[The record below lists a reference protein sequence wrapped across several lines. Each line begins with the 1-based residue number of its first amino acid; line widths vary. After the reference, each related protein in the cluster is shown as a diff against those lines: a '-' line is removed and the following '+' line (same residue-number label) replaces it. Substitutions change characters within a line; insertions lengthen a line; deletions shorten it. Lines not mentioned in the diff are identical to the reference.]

1 MRMASKGSCFKFWS
15 LAGGTVWEELGGV
28 ALLEK
33 VRSWKQALR
42 FQKTHCELENMIEH
56 DSWGVCFYMCLCL
69 ILTRRGQSILWGR
82 ITDSHEP
89 YNVGARD

>member
-1 MRMASKGSCFKFWS
+1 M
-15 LAGGTVWEELGGV
+15 

-33 VRSWKQALR
+33 VRFWKQALR
-42 FQKTHCELENMIEH
+42 FQKTHYESENMIEH
-56 DSWGVCFYMCLCL
+56 DSWGVCFYVCVSDEYMPLVEGPMT
-69 ILTRRGQSILWGR
+69 TRRGQSMLWGW